1 MHENK
6 VLEINITLLQ
16 IFRYSS
22 KRNREIATFH
32 EYFCLHALSYKSVQR
47 GLGKIVLQFHLLSV
61 VTSGTYLKNIKWIFR
76 CFPAGEL
83 ELFENFNKKSTDFL
97 WKIQTFVEILRSSA
111 ILNLRKFSTREFLT
125 FFSKLNFVNSNFEFT
140 FPSSSI
146 YINIS
151 AKSDRW
157 TIPKLQ

>member
-61 VTSGTYLKNIKWIFR
+61 VTSYLSQEYKVDLSLFSSWGTRI
-76 CFPAGEL
+76 
-83 ELFENFNKKSTDFL
+83 
-97 WKIQTFVEILRSSA
+97 V
-111 ILNLRKFSTREFLT
+111 
-125 FFSKLNFVNSNFEFT
+125 
-140 FPSSSI
+140 
-146 YINIS
+146 
-151 AKSDRW
+151 
-157 TIPKLQ
+157 

>member
-61 VTSGTYLKNIKWIFR
+61 VTSGTIKNTIQYYLKNIKWIFR

-97 WKIQTFVEILRSSA
+97 
-111 ILNLRKFSTREFLT
+111 
-125 FFSKLNFVNSNFEFT
+125 
-140 FPSSSI
+140 
-146 YINIS
+146 
-151 AKSDRW
+151 
-157 TIPKLQ
+157 